1 MKHYFI
7 IYLFLLIS
15 CKECVIVNNKKPEK
29 SKTAKDIEKEKEE
42 KEEKE
47 ETKKLNNLDSLDDFA
62 KHFADF
68 DSIFALVQSV
78 PDFSDEQKK
87 LFTQAV
93 KKFAYEDMNKA
104 QNFLASV
111 GQAVVS
117 FDEKEELTETKKY
130 VLNLMNNM
138 LDDINMDMRSGIN
151 SEVKK
156 KIFDITDLH
165 KLNRIMQAILY
176 DEETRRSIMRLL
188 NNNDFEVFNNILNIN
203 IIKNLHPTDI
213 NKSQKQGLAAAFLI
227 LKTLQKQ
234 PVFITYPQHI
244 NNILYAALYID
255 SLMERVLELCE
266 RYKDEKNFI
275 EQLKN
280 SDLLKKYE
288 NLNLDQE
295 QLEFVGKI
303 KNIVNEA

>member
-29 SKTAKDIEKEKEE
+29 SKTTKDIEKEEE
-42 KEEKE
+42 EI
-47 ETKKLNNLDSLDDFA
+47 ETKKIDNLDSLDDFA

-78 PDFSDEQKK
+78 PDFSDEQKE

-117 FDEKEELTETKKY
+117 FDEKEELIETKKY

-138 LDDINMDMRSGIN
+138 LNDINAEAR
-151 SEVKK
+151 K
-156 KIFDITDLH
+156 KIFDITDSH
-165 KLNRIMQAILY
+165 KLNRIMQAIPY
-176 DEETRRSIMRLL
+176 DEKIRASIMRLL
-188 NNNDFEVFNNILNIN
+188 ENNPDFEVFEKILNTN
-203 IIKNLHPTDI
+203 IIKNLHPTNI

-227 LKTLQKQ
+227 LKILQKQ
-234 PVFITYPQHI
+234 PIFITYPQHI
-244 NNILYAALYID
+244 NNILYAALYKD

-288 NLNLDQE
+288 DLNLE
-295 QLEFVGKI
+295 RKQLEFVEKI

>member
-29 SKTAKDIEKEKEE
+29 SKTTKDIEKEEE
-42 KEEKE
+42 EI
-47 ETKKLNNLDSLDDFA
+47 ETKKLDNLDYLDDFA

-68 DSIFALVQSV
+68 DSIFALVRSV
-78 PDFSDEQKK
+78 PDFSDEQKE

-93 KKFAYEDMNKA
+93 KKFAYNDLSNA

-111 GQAVVS
+111 GQAVIS

-138 LDDINMDMRSGIN
+138 LNDINT
-151 SEVKK
+151 EAKK
-156 KIFDITDLH
+156 KIFDINLE
-165 KLNRIMQAILY
+165 KLNRIMQAITY
-176 DEETRRSIMRLL
+176 DEKIRASIMRLL
-188 NNNDFEVFNNILNIN
+188 ENNPDFEVFEKILNIN
-203 IIKNLHPTDI
+203 IIKNFYPTDI
-213 NKSQKQGLAAAFLI
+213 NKHHKQGSVAAFLI
-227 LKTLQKQ
+227 LKILQKQ
-234 PVFITYPQHI
+234 PIFITYPQHI
-244 NNILYAALYID
+244 NNILYAALYKD
-255 SLMERVLELCE
+255 SLMKRVLELYE

-280 SDLLKKYE
+280 TDLLKKYE
-288 NLNLDQE
+288 NLNLEQE
-295 QLEFVGKI
+295 QLEFVEKI
-303 KNIVNEA
+303 KDIVNEA